1 MSATNE
7 TTAPAAT
14 ILIDEYPN
22 KVFVGNLSFKTTDGQ
37 LQDYFAEVGEVK
49 EARIITRGPRSLGY
63 GFVAFGDEATVQK
76 AVELRNHTEFGG
88 RQINVEA
95 ARPMPESA
103 IVARAQ
109 HVSGEPKPSGQRR
122 ARKPR
127 ARKEAARVDT
137 VESSDAPTTED
148 AKESKE
154 GNGEAKSRG
163 AKRSGRRFGAR
174 RFPAKDKEEVKA
186 EEAVPAKKAERKP
199 REKKPV
205 DEDRTPSETVVFV
218 GNLPFSTTDE
228 ELAKL
233 FGEFSIASAHVVVNK
248 KSSRPKG
255 FGFVTFA
262 NNAEQKKALTKLA
275 GEPLTLSERVLTIK
289 AALSETPAA
298 TEGESA

>member
-1 MSATNE
+1 MSATTE
-7 TTAPAAT
+7 TTTPAAAP
-14 ILIDEYPN
+14 LIDEYPN

-37 LQDYFAEVGEVK
+37 LHDYFAEVGEVK

-63 GFVAFGDEATVQK
+63 GFVAFGDDATVQK

-103 IVARAQ
+103 IAARAQ
-109 HVSGEPKPSGQRR
+109 HTSGDAKPAGQRR

-127 ARKEAARVDT
+127 ARKEAARVDAA
-137 VESSDAPTTED
+137 ESSDTQKEEATEG
-148 AKESKE
+148 S
-154 GNGEAKSRG
+154 EAKPRSARRG
-163 AKRSGRRFGAR
+163 GRRFGAR
-174 RFPAKDKEEVKA
+174 RFPAKDKEESKTEDAEPKKA
-186 EEAVPAKKAERKP
+186 EPKKAERKP

-205 DEDRTPSETVVFV
+205 DEDRTPSDTVVFV

-248 KSSRPKG
+248 KSNRPKG

-262 NNAEQKKALTKLA
+262 NNAEQKKALDKLA
-275 GEPLTLSERVLTIK
+275 AEPFQVSERVLTIK
-289 AALSETPAA
+289 AALSETPAV